1 MKNEYDF
8 SEGKRGRVIPLDP
21 NQLRLTISLDID
33 IINYFKKNV
42 HKAGGGNYETLINNA
57 LHEYIEQQQESLE
70 HLLETTMRR
79 VIREE
84 IVTSPVHQLSSAL

>member
-1 MKNEYDF
+1 MKKEYDF
-8 SEGKRGRVIPLDP
+8 SEGKRGRVIPLEP
-21 NQLRLTISLDID
+21 NQVRLTISLNINIID
-33 IINYFKKNV
+33 YFKETV

-57 LHEYIEQQQESLE
+57 LHEYIEQKQESLE

-84 IVTSPVHQLSSAL
+84 IVTTPVHQVSSVI

>member
-1 MKNEYDF
+1 M
-8 SEGKRGRVIPLDP
+8 
-21 NQLRLTISLDID
+21 
-33 IINYFKKNV
+33 
-42 HKAGGGNYETLINNA
+42 GGGNYETLINNA

>member
-1 MKNEYDF
+1 MTLA
-8 SEGKRGRVIPLDP
+8 SQLDP
-21 NQLRLTISLDID
+21 NHVRLTISLDID
-33 IINYFKKNV
+33 IINYFKKTV
-42 HKAGGGNYETLINNA
+42 HKYGGGNYETLINNA